1 MSNTHVIQHWVG
13 GVPASANMDDWVSAE
28 MSTGKPLLDCVSA
41 AALHYYRL
49 SDSSLSE
56 HEKEIIQFMLQS
68 IRVYDL
74 MWADLKR
81 EESV

>member
-41 AALHYYRL
+41 L
-49 SDSSLSE
+49 
-56 HEKEIIQFMLQS
+56 LQ
-68 IRVYDL
+68 IVRFVFV
-74 MWADLKR
+74 R
-81 EESV
+81 T